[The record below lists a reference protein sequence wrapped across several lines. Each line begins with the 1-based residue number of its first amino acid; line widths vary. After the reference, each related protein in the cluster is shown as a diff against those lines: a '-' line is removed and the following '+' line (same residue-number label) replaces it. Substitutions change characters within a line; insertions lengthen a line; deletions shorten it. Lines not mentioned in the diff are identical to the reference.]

1 MLKIMRIAFKNLYRQ
16 KRRTLLTV
24 FIISFGVIAVLLFSA
39 VAGSFKS
46 MMVGQITDSM
56 LGHIQIH
63 RKGYVESLDNMPL
76 NLLIDSKELDRV
88 TKILDEITSIDS
100 YSFRILFGGMLSDYR
115 ETTNIKLAALDPEME
130 KKVIPLLVGRIKQG
144 EMLAAGEIVLP
155 DLITRGLKLKLN
167 NDVVIIANNAD
178 GSVNGQGFKVSGIIE
193 SAVGPSGKYGYIH
206 IDDAK
211 TILRMQNTE
220 VSEIAIRLRNP
231 GEIKKTITILN
242 KRLSALKGEDGKPLL
257 EIHPWMKL
265 TPFYNIAR
273 MIDMM
278 ALFIKVI
285 LITIVLISIMNV
297 MIMAV
302 FERVKEIGTMT
313 AIGTPA
319 TKIKL
324 LFIFEGLL
332 LGIIGAISGTIVG
345 SIIIFIVRA
354 LKFTVSFG
362 RTDNIL
368 LRPYVELSEIILV
381 AVIVIFISVIAV
393 IQPAVKASRLE
404 PIDALRQ

>member
-1 MLKIMRIAFKNLYRQ
+1 MFKIMRIAFKNLYRQ
-16 KRRTLLTV
+16 RRRTLLTV

-39 VAGSFKS
+39 IAGSFKS
-46 MMVGQITDSM
+46 MMIGQITDSM

-76 NLLIDSKELDRV
+76 NLVIENEYLDEV
-88 TKILDEITSIDS
+88 TKVLGQIPTIQS

-115 ETTNIKLAALDPEME
+115 ETTNIKLAAIDPEKE
-130 KKVIPLLVGRIKQG
+130 KEVIPLLNSRIKQG
-144 EMLAAGEIVLP
+144 RMLKQGEIVLP

-167 NDVVIIANNAD
+167 SDVVIIANNAD
-178 GSVNGQGFKVSGIIE
+178 GSVNGQGFKLSGIIE

-206 IDDAK
+206 INDAR
-211 TILRMQNTE
+211 TILRMVNMQ
-220 VSEIAIRLRNP
+220 VSEIAIRLHNLDDLA
-231 GEIKKTITILN
+231 ETMMILN
-242 KRLSALKGEDGKPLL
+242 KKLSGIKDSSGKPEF

-265 TPFYNIAR
+265 TPFYNIAQ

-278 ALFIKVI
+278 ALFIKII

-302 FERVKEIGTMT
+302 YERVKEIGTMS
-313 AIGTPA
+313 AIGTPSS
-319 TKIKL
+319 KIKL

-332 LGIIGAISGTIVG
+332 LGIIGAISG
-345 SIIIFIVRA
+345 SIIGTFIVFIVRVFN
-354 LKFTVSFG
+354 LKVSFG
-362 RTDNIL
+362 RTDDIL
-368 LRPYVELSEIILV
+368 LRPFVAPSEIILV
-381 AVIVIFISVIAV
+381 AIIVIIISAIAV
-393 IQPAVKASRLE
+393 IQPAIKASKLE